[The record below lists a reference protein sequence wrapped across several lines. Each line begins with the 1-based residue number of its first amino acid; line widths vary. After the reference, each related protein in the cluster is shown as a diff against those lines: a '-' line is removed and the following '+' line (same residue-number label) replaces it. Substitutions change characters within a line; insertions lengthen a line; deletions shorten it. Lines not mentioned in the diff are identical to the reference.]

1 MFIALNSSNIYRAVS
16 AIVLC
21 RLEFQFP
28 ALLFIISSL
37 PIIAAGQFF
46 QLSNFVN
53 DYLTSLVWGQERRQ
67 LHAVSLT

>member
-1 MFIALNSSNIYRAVS
+1 MFIALNNSNICRAVS

-28 ALLFIISSL
+28 ALLCIISSL
-37 PIIAAGQFF
+37 LIIAAGQFF

-53 DYLTSLVWGQERRQ
+53 GYLTSLLWGQERRQ
-67 LHAVSLT
+67 LHVVSLT